1 MAKLTNIRERVQQPY
16 RDSLLRTAGLQANVL
31 PGAQVN
37 LFTNGRDTTPAA
49 TNQPNGSTLASDS
62 SMIILAL
69 RCFLWFRNSRIRTE
83 DGEGVITQNG
93 ELGAF
98 PNGAGEPAEGN
109 ALGDT
114 FDVWRLYWMCNEG
127 ILWTFGAGDKPS
139 IQKMPSAYF
148 PYGGSLTADIGG
160 NTNFVFANLGD
171 ATHQSIL
178 KLARAILLVP
188 RQAINCL
195 AELQNFLPGTNGQD
209 FQVTQDGRN
218 MLSVLDNLNAVDAI
232 QKVVSFTF
240 DGLLSRDVQ

>member
-16 RDSLLRTAGLQANVL
+16 RDQLIRSAGLQANVL
-31 PGAQVN
+31 NSAQVN
-37 LFTNGRDTTPAA
+37 LFTNGRDTTVAA

-69 RCFLWFRNSRIRTE
+69 RAFLWFRNSRLRTE
-83 DGEGVITQNG
+83 TEEGVVTQNG

-98 PNGAGEPAEGN
+98 PNEAGEPAEGN

-127 ILWTFGAGDKPS
+127 VVWTFGAGEKPS
-139 IQKMPSAYF
+139 ITSMPSAYF

-160 NTNFVFANLGD
+160 NTDFVFANLGEQS
-171 ATHQSIL
+171 HQSIL

-188 RQAINCL
+188 RQAIQCK
-195 AELQNFLPGTNGQD
+195 AELLSFSPGTNGQD
-209 FQVTQDGRN
+209 FDVTQGSRN
-218 MLSVLDNLNAVDAI
+218 MLSVQDNLNAVDAI
-232 QKVVSFTF
+232 QKVITFTF